1 MCVTLLNC
9 SKCSKYNPNEST
21 KQFDKT
27 VVRKQAVL
35 FSPTTVLEHLRGER
49 ATSGRA
55 AGKAKEDLLQLY
67 MQVCGGG
74 GRGDVRCVG
83 GEREWQE
90 WAVTTLWSVLNHA
103 V

>member
-1 MCVTLLNC
+1 MCVTLVNC

-74 GRGDVRCVG
+74 GRGM
-83 GEREWQE
+83 
-90 WAVTTLWSVLNHA
+90 
-103 V
+103 